1 MNRPRSGPGRAAATL
16 TALVLA
22 AVLLTSCVMGYPPPP
37 ALVLA
42 EPASVPG
49 AVSTAWWDVSA
60 QGYADDGQG
69 LDYSRAGL
77 LPVLIVVRNKTP
89 GYPLIDPAEV
99 RGLAPGRE
107 YAPYPPYAAADVAE
121 ATTAFEESAKAA
133 FRGGAAG
140 AIIGAG
146 VGTLLGAAV
155 GGGDALWRRALIGG
169 GLGAFTG
176 AVASMPEARYQLRR
190 GIETELETLALRPV
204 PAPPYGMAAG
214 YVYFPADAGIGW
226 VRLTVRTQ
234 GTASS
239 YDVPIAAPNPAM
251 VPRPESPGPASAPGY
266 QPAPGLPPAAA
277 YQPASPG
284 SSPDNPPSFPAAQ
297 TPPAGQGA
305 ASQPDPAS
313 QANPAGPPQAT
324 PSASPYARTPASGG
338 GLSSPGPAAG
348 SPVPLGGGNQ

>member
-1 MNRPRSGPGRAAATL
+1 MNRPLGGPGRAAATL
-16 TALVLA
+16 PALVLA

-155 GGGDALWRRALIGG
+155 GGGDAPVRGALMRGGRRAVGG
-169 GLGAFTG
+169 RSGSVRGWPWDGSLACFGSFAGRARVETGHASSRRPPCCGPPTG
-176 AVASMPEARYQLRR
+176 ASFFRQAAVTAPATETPWRYGGPDAGRPFMGVLTPFTACC
-190 GIETELETLALRPV
+190 GIER
-204 PAPPYGMAAG
+204 G
-214 YVYFPADAGIGW
+214 
-226 VRLTVRTQ
+226 Q
-234 GTASS
+234 
-239 YDVPIAAPNPAM
+239 
-251 VPRPESPGPASAPGY
+251 
-266 QPAPGLPPAAA
+266 LP
-277 YQPASPG
+277 SMTG
-284 SSPDNPPSFPAAQ
+284 SGS
-297 TPPAGQGA
+297 
-305 ASQPDPAS
+305 
-313 QANPAGPPQAT
+313 
-324 PSASPYARTPASGG
+324 ASGG
-338 GLSSPGPAAG
+338 ISLVSGALVKGVKRFPCPVTGEKHARWPQHPAKNSPPE
-348 SPVPLGGGNQ
+348 PWPEH

>member
-1 MNRPRSGPGRAAATL
+1 MNRPFGGPGRAAAIL
-16 TALVLA
+16 PALALA

-49 AVSTAWWDVSA
+49 GVSTAWWDVAA

-69 LDYSRAGL
+69 LDFSRAGL
-77 LPVLIVVRNKTP
+77 FPVLIVLRNKTP

-107 YAPYPPYAAADVAE
+107 YAPYPPLAAADVAE

-155 GGGDALWRRALIGG
+155 GGGAALWRGALIGG
-169 GLGAFTG
+169 GIGAFTG
-176 AVASMPEARYQLRR
+176 AVTSMPEARYQLRR
-190 GIETELETLALRPV
+190 GIEAELETLALRPV

-226 VRLTVRTQ
+226 VRLTVRSQ
-234 GTASS
+234 GSAYS
-239 YDVPIAAPNPAM
+239 YDVPVAAPNPAM
-251 VPRPESPGPASAPGY
+251 VPAPVGPASAPAY
-266 QPAPGLPPAAA
+266 QPAPGQQPAAA

-284 SSPDNPPSFPAAQ
+284 WSPGTPPSLPAAQ
-297 TPPAGQGA
+297 APPAGQGVP
-305 ASQPDPAS
+305 SQPDPAG

-324 PSASPYARTPASGG
+324 PPASPHARTPVSDGGFSNPAPVVGSTVPQGG
-338 GLSSPGPAAG
+338 GSP
-348 SPVPLGGGNQ
+348 